1 MVGVNCFDGVQPYT
15 IDDVCA
21 ALDLSPGV
29 PVLLHRVNF
38 RPSFLAHA
46 RRVGWDQSVNEFKER
61 CLTAA
66 PRPQPD
72 ATS

>member
-1 MVGVNCFDGVQPYT
+1 
-15 IDDVCA
+15 
-21 ALDLSPGV
+21 
-29 PVLLHRVNF
+29 VLLHRINF

-46 RRVGWDQSVNEFKER
+46 RRVGWEQSVQEFKER

-72 ATS
+72 DAA